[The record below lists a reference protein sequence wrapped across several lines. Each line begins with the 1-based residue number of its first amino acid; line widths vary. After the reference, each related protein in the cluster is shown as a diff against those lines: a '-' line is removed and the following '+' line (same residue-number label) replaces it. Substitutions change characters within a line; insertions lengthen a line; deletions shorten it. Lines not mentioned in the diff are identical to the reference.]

1 MKYHTLLVVASLFGL
16 VTVQAADEV
25 TRPVVQKE
33 RSWDIDEMVERE
45 EIRKMNLN
53 LLERYGYDCITTT
66 IAIESNIGQKI
77 RNRRYELS
85 FII

>member
-1 MKYHTLLVVASLFGL
+1 VITAREDSSLH
-16 VTVQAADEV
+16 
-25 TRPVVQKE
+25 
-33 RSWDIDEMVERE
+33 E